1 MATSRSLEEF
11 SRRIQVRGRKIE
23 ENADNLV
30 RKVALA
36 ADQAV
41 VMGTPVDT
49 GRAKSNWI
57 AQINSAPSD
66 VIEAYVPG
74 GEGWTAD
81 DNEQAAMAQAEGII
95 RNYRYGD
102 EIHITNNL
110 PYIQRLNDGYS
121 PQAGANFVEEAIL
134 EAAQIVQYGRIVDDN
149 VGGTV

>member
-11 SRRIQVRGRKIE
+11 ARRITLRGRNIE
-23 ENADNLV
+23 ENADQLV

-41 VMGTPVDT
+41 VSGTPVDK
-49 GRAKSNWI
+49 GRARSNWI

-66 VIEAYVPG
+66 VIDAYLPG
-74 GEGWTAD
+74 SGGSTGEENTD
-81 DNEQAAMAQAEGII
+81 AALAQAEGVIS
-95 RNYRYGD
+95 NYRYGD

-149 VGGTV
+149 IGGP